1 MTEEKRTGIA
11 FLENYARYTDKLHY
25 IDEQMFH
32 LDRMIL
38 TAKAD
43 FGEQDMRH
51 VNLLKARR
59 EQHYRRAWVAGARD
73 VILQTVKRLPSP
85 ERQILER
92 YYIDGDGHRAAED
105 LMEKL
110 GFEKTHIYRLRDR
123 ALIHVGQIVMGE
135 KTDVTYTVLQES

>member
-110 GFEKTHIYRLRDR
+110 GVEKTHIYRLRDR